1 MATQYATQMS
11 REEYLNNGYS
21 SVSSAEIDSISTERT
36 SDDRPLGCS
45 ICMTDFVNPIR
56 LHDVMADDCR
66 HELFASVT
74 VIEHVDSDAVEDDSM
89 LIGHDLDDNSTVDVE
104 ILVGLRHIGSRLR
117 QQVPADRRDVW
128 WRFAGSAPMESILN
142 SRARHYLDGT
152 LDIQRYPHSY
162 ARTYS
167 NHGAYPSTSYR
178 LDSIALS
185 DRLNDAYLGRLYAA
199 LGIVDTAGSVYRPT
213 AACHP
218 IATIVYNALTE
229 AIRQP
234 CADESR
240 LSPAHMEQF
249 LQAVIERNPSVRNAF
264 AKASSSQTMPS
275 GMEEHVR
282 DLISEVV
289 DELMKGEVAPVDIP
303 AGPQGSPAA
312 ELAAT
317 GRGMMSSMKPSRK

>member
-1 MATQYATQMS
+1 MATQYAAQMT
-11 REEYLNNGYS
+11 RDEYLNNGHS
-21 SVSSAEIDSISTERT
+21 SVSSAEIHNISTERT

-45 ICMTDFVNPIR
+45 ICMNDFINPIR
-56 LHDVMADDCR
+56 LHDVTADDCR
-66 HELFASVT
+66 HELFASVA
-74 VIEHVDSDAVEDDSM
+74 VVEHVDSDAVEDDSM
-89 LIGHDLDDNSTVDVE
+89 LIGHDLDDNSTIDVE

-128 WRFAGSAPMESILN
+128 WHLAGSEPMASLLS

-162 ARTYS
+162 TRTYS
-167 NHGAYPSTSYR
+167 NHGAYPSTSHR

-185 DRLNDAYLGRLYAA
+185 DRLNDAYLGRLYVA
-199 LGIVDTAGSVYRPT
+199 LGVVDTPGAVCRPT

-218 IATIVYNALTE
+218 IATIVCNALTD

-234 CADESR
+234 CAVESR
-240 LSPAHMEQF
+240 LSPAHMERY
-249 LQAVIERNPSVRNAF
+249 LQGVIEQNPNVRNAF
-264 AKASSSQTMPS
+264 ATASSSHTMPS
-275 GMEEHVR
+275 GMEEYVR
-282 DLISEVV
+282 DLISEIV

-303 AGPQGSPAA
+303 AGPQRSRAA

-317 GRGMMSSMKPSRK
+317 GRGMISSMKPSRK